1 MLSVAQHDLQ
11 QTNHELVARP
21 VWLRVLRSPL
31 LLCLFIG
38 IAVRIFLIVHSSPT
52 IPGDEALTGIQ
63 AENIL
68 RGLHPIYY
76 YNQPYMGSLEAYIL
90 AVFFAIAGPS
100 VTVLRVAIMCISLLM
115 IVLTWFL
122 GSALADQAHLKGSIK
137 RLFVFIATLVSAFP
151 PLYDTVLE
159 MRAWGGYIEAMIIM
173 LWILLCALRLTQRWQ
188 TGASHRELALR
199 WLGLGFV
206 VGLGFW
212 IDPLVV
218 YAVAIAVLWLVGT
231 FIAGLIHPSQCPNA
245 RQTLLAEALFAL
257 VAIPGA
263 LVGFMPGIIYC
274 IKNQSLTNIKF
285 MLNSGLS
292 HASTFPKKL
301 QMLSL
306 YARCTAPRVIGGALP
321 TEPYVRLGHSAVVTP
336 GLVISGVAIAL
347 AIIAI
352 GLSFFWHHP
361 AVVRTR
367 QLTLIPIVFM
377 IVITVVF
384 CNSSVVAVENRTTT
398 CTQLDASGRYAAPL
412 SIVLPFILAAII
424 ALCWQ
429 FLAVRTNQQTPSQN
443 TQESIPSGTLS
454 NTYSGNHSNSLLG
467 RPIKIVLLLV
477 LIAYFATQAYAY
489 AASYPEAVF
498 KSTGCLQMVR
508 DETAIDQYMQQ
519 NNIHYA
525 FGNSWI
531 ADPIT
536 FTTNAS
542 ILVSPLPA
550 AERIKVNEQKVE
562 NANRYAFLF
571 FVTSSVTKPPFVAL
585 LDKEHYT
592 YSIARFQSQPG
603 WDVMI
608 VYPDRK
614 ISIHDKTFSGMINMT
629 IFKSC

>member
-1 MLSVAQHDLQ
+1 MFSVTQRDLQ

-21 VWLRVLRSPL
+21 AWLRVLRSPL
-31 LLCLFIG
+31 LFCLLIG

-52 IPGDEALTGIQ
+52 IPGDEAMTGIQ

-68 RGLHPIYY
+68 RGLRPIYY
-76 YNQPYMGSLEAYIL
+76 YDQPYMGSLEAYIL

-100 VTVLRVAIMCISLLM
+100 VTVLRVAMMCVSLLM

-137 RLFVFIATLVSAFP
+137 RLFVLIATLVSAFP
-151 PLYDTVLE
+151 PLYDAVLE
-159 MRAWGGYIEAMIIM
+159 MRTLGGYIEAMIIM

-188 TGASHRELALR
+188 AGASRRELTLR

-218 YAVAIAVLWLVGT
+218 YAVAIAVLWLGGT
-231 FIAGLIHPSQCPNA
+231 FIAGLIHPIQRPNA
-245 RQTLLAEALFAL
+245 RHTLLTEALLAL

-263 LVGFMPGIIYC
+263 LVGFIPGIIYC
-274 IKNQSLTNIKF
+274 INTHSLANIKY
-285 MLNSGLS
+285 MLNNGSTQ
-292 HASTFPKKL
+292 ASTLTKKL

-306 YARCTAPRVIGGALP
+306 YERCTAPRIIGGALS

-336 GLVISGVAIAL
+336 GLVISGICIAL
-347 AIIAI
+347 AVIAI
-352 GLSFFWHHP
+352 GLSFLWHHP

-367 QLTLIPIVFM
+367 QLTLMPIVFM
-377 IVITVVF
+377 LVTSVVF
-384 CNSSVVAVENRTTT
+384 CCSSIVALQNRTTT
-398 CTQLDASGRYAAPL
+398 CTQLDVSGRYAAPIG
-412 SIVLPFILAAII
+412 IVLPFILAAII
-424 ALCWQ
+424 TLCWQ
-429 FLAVRTNQQTPSQN
+429 FLAVRTNRQTPSQN
-443 TQESIPSGTLS
+443 TQGSIPSGTLS
-454 NTYSGNHSNSLLG
+454 NTYSGRHSNSLLG

-477 LIAYFATQAYAY
+477 LVVYFATQAYAY

-498 KSTGCLQMVR
+498 KSTGCLQMVQ
-508 DETAIDQYMQQ
+508 DETAIDQYMQK

-525 FGNSWI
+525 FGNTWI

-542 ILVSPLPA
+542 ILVSALPYA
-550 AERIKVNEQKVE
+550 ARVKANEQKVE
-562 NANRYAFLF
+562 NASRYAFLF
-571 FVTSSVTKPPFVAL
+571 FVTSSEKKPPFVAL
-585 LDKEHYT
+585 LDKAHYA

-614 ISIHDKTFSGMINMT
+614 ISIHGNAFRAMINVT
-629 IFKSC
+629 LFKSC